1 MRSCPH
7 EVIPATKKRFCYQK
21 ALHVADKVG
30 HPVLP
35 PEAYHPRPATRG
47 RPPEARRPATRAR
60 PPEACPPLTTAGRRP
75 AAPARGPTAGRRPGT
90 TTSPAQWDDRL
101 DFVTLDVGGKDRL
114 HDDEAPE
121 HRESVAGRISSI
133 IDAFDSTSPTLSL
146 SQLTER
152 TGLPKSTVHR
162 MADQLVELRWLERTS
177 TGYRLGMRFFE
188 VGGLVAMRN
197 HLRERALP
205 FLQDLQA
212 STHHSVHL
220 GLLEGSDVVIL
231 EKLWGH
237 GAPSLPT
244 RVGGRMPAHCTAAGK
259 ALLAFAPEKVVED
272 VISRGLERR
281 TGRTI
286 VVPELFRQELAT
298 VRTAHWALE
307 TEENVAGLRC
317 VAAPIRGSGRA
328 ISAVSVSG
336 PVHKVDV
343 SRVVPLV
350 RRCAADI
357 WDQLFGRHAPPGG
370 SGSAAALDGETY
382 NPWDVEQWRD
392 WLEQIAGEWM

>member
-1 MRSCPH
+1 MSV
-7 EVIPATKKRFCYQK
+7 E
-21 ALHVADKVG
+21 
-30 HPVLP
+30 
-35 PEAYHPRPATRG
+35 
-47 RPPEARRPATRAR
+47 
-60 PPEACPPLTTAGRRP
+60 
-75 AAPARGPTAGRRPGT
+75 
-90 TTSPAQWDDRL
+90 
-101 DFVTLDVGGKDRL
+101 VGGKEDG
-114 HDDEAPE
+114 E

-133 IDAFDSTSPTLSL
+133 IDAFDAASPTLSL

-188 VGGLVAMRN
+188 VGGLVASRG

-212 STHHSVHL
+212 ASHHAVHL
-220 GLLEGSDVVIL
+220 GILEGNDVVIL
-231 EKLWGH
+231 EKLYGH
-237 GAPSLPT
+237 GAPNLPT

-259 ALLAFAPEKVVED
+259 ALLAFAPEKVVDE
-272 VISRGLERR
+272 VMAAGLVRR
-281 TGRTI
+281 TGRTV

-298 VRTAHWALE
+298 IRTAHWALE
-307 TEENVAGLRC
+307 TEENVPGTRC

-328 ISAVSVSG
+328 IAAVSVSG

-357 WDQLFGRHAPPGG
+357 WTQLFGRRSDSSESNA
-370 SGSAAALDGETY
+370 DGDGTY
-382 NPWDVEQWRD
+382 NPWNVERWHD

>member
-1 MRSCPH
+1 MAVDAEGSGR
-7 EVIPATKKRFCYQK
+7 VK
-21 ALHVADKVG
+21 A
-30 HPVLP
+30 
-35 PEAYHPRPATRG
+35 
-47 RPPEARRPATRAR
+47 
-60 PPEACPPLTTAGRRP
+60 
-75 AAPARGPTAGRRPGT
+75 
-90 TTSPAQWDDRL
+90 DDGER
-101 DFVTLDVGGKDRL
+101 
-114 HDDEAPE
+114 E
-121 HRESVAGRISSI
+121 HRESVAGRISMI
-133 IDAFDSTSPTLSL
+133 IGAFDAASPTLSL

-162 MADQLVELRWLERTS
+162 MADQLVDYKWLERTP
-177 TGYRLGMRFFE
+177 TGYRLGIRFFE
-188 VGGLVAMRN
+188 VGGLVASRS

-205 FLQDLQA
+205 YLQDLQSA
-212 STHHSVHL
+212 TRHSVHL
-220 GLLEGSDVVIL
+220 GILEGRDVVIL

-237 GAPSLPT
+237 DSTTLPT

-259 ALLAFAPEKVVED
+259 ALLAFAPEKTIEEVLAG
-272 VISRGLERR
+272 GLERR

-328 ISAVSVSG
+328 IAAVSVSG

-350 RRCAADI
+350 RRCATDI
-357 WDQLFGRHAPPGG
+357 WSQLFGRRSGADSTRAAPDPR
-370 SGSAAALDGETY
+370 
-382 NPWDVEQWRD
+382 NRWDVEQWWD
-392 WLEQIAGEWM
+392 WLEQTSGEWM

>member
-1 MRSCPH
+1 MSV
-7 EVIPATKKRFCYQK
+7 E
-21 ALHVADKVG
+21 
-30 HPVLP
+30 
-35 PEAYHPRPATRG
+35 
-47 RPPEARRPATRAR
+47 
-60 PPEACPPLTTAGRRP
+60 
-75 AAPARGPTAGRRPGT
+75 
-90 TTSPAQWDDRL
+90 
-101 DFVTLDVGGKDRL
+101 VGGKEDG
-114 HDDEAPE
+114 E
-121 HRESVAGRISSI
+121 HRESVAGRISAI
-133 IDAFDSTSPTLSL
+133 IDAFDAASPTLSL

-188 VGGLVAMRN
+188 VGGLVASRG

-205 FLQDLQA
+205 YLQDLQA
-212 STHHSVHL
+212 ASRHAVHL
-220 GLLEGSDVVIL
+220 GILEGNDVVIL
-231 EKLWGH
+231 EKLYGH
-237 GAPSLPT
+237 GAPNLPT

-259 ALLAFAPEKVVED
+259 ALLAFAPEKVVDE
-272 VISRGLERR
+272 VIAAGLVRR

-298 VRTAHWALE
+298 IRTAHWALE
-307 TEENVAGLRC
+307 TEENVPGTRC

-328 ISAVSVSG
+328 IAAVSVSG

-357 WDQLFGRHAPPGG
+357 WTQLFGRR
-370 SGSAAALDGETY
+370 SDSSDGNADGDGAY
-382 NPWDVEQWRD
+382 NPWNVERWHD

>member
-1 MRSCPH
+1 MSV
-7 EVIPATKKRFCYQK
+7 E
-21 ALHVADKVG
+21 
-30 HPVLP
+30 
-35 PEAYHPRPATRG
+35 
-47 RPPEARRPATRAR
+47 
-60 PPEACPPLTTAGRRP
+60 
-75 AAPARGPTAGRRPGT
+75 
-90 TTSPAQWDDRL
+90 
-101 DFVTLDVGGKDRL
+101 VGGKEDG
-114 HDDEAPE
+114 E

-133 IDAFDSTSPTLSL
+133 IDAFDATSPTLSL

-188 VGGLVAMRN
+188 VGGLVASRG

-212 STHHSVHL
+212 ASRHAVHL
-220 GLLEGSDVVIL
+220 GILEGNDVVIL
-231 EKLWGH
+231 EKLYGH
-237 GAPSLPT
+237 GAPNLPT

-259 ALLAFAPEKVVED
+259 ALLAFAPEKVVDE
-272 VISRGLERR
+272 VVAGGLVRR

-298 VRTAHWALE
+298 IRTAHWALE
-307 TEENVAGLRC
+307 TEENVPGTRC

-328 ISAVSVSG
+328 IAAVSVSG

-343 SRVVPLV
+343 SKVVPLV
-350 RRCAADI
+350 RRCATDI
-357 WDQLFGRHAPPGG
+357 WTQLFGRRTGA
-370 SGSAAALDGETY
+370 SDGADDGDGAY
-382 NPWDVEQWRD
+382 NPWNVERWHD

>member
-1 MRSCPH
+1 M
-7 EVIPATKKRFCYQK
+7 
-21 ALHVADKVG
+21 
-30 HPVLP
+30 
-35 PEAYHPRPATRG
+35 
-47 RPPEARRPATRAR
+47 
-60 PPEACPPLTTAGRRP
+60 
-75 AAPARGPTAGRRPGT
+75 
-90 TTSPAQWDDRL
+90 
-101 DFVTLDVGGKDRL
+101 DFVALDVGGKDRL
-114 HDDEAPE
+114 EAGGEPE

-133 IDAFDSTSPTLSL
+133 IDAFDATSPTLTL

-162 MADQLVELRWLERTS
+162 MADQLVDLRWLERTPS
-177 TGYRLGMRFFE
+177 GYRLGIRFFE
-188 VGGLVAMRN
+188 VGGLVATRN

-205 FLQDLQA
+205 YLQDLQA

-220 GLLEGSDVVIL
+220 GILEGTDVVIL

-237 GAPSLPT
+237 GAPTLPT
-244 RVGGRMPAHCTAAGK
+244 RVGGRMPSHCTAAGK
-259 ALLAFAPEKVVED
+259 ALLAFAPDKVVDE
-272 VISRGLERR
+272 VIGHGLERR

-307 TEENVAGLRC
+307 TEENVAGTRC

-328 ISAVSVSG
+328 IAAVSVSG

-350 RRCAADI
+350 RRAAADI
-357 WDQLFGRHAPPGG
+357 WNQLFGRRTG
-370 SGSAAALDGETY
+370 AAHDGAAGASPDAGENT
-382 NPWDVEQWRD
+382 WDVEQWRD
-392 WLEQIAGEWM
+392 WLDQIAGEWM